1 MKDMDGFGTLR
12 QMRDTQM
19 GADVPVIFLTADT
32 DPEKEAECFKIG
44 GMDFIRKPVVSE
56 VLIQRVKHTIEL
68 IQLQR
73 NLAATVER
81 KSQENEK
88 LSLHVVQT
96 LARTIDAKDPYTNGH
111 STRVAAYA
119 KEIARRCG
127 YTERE
132 QSEIFMMGLLH
143 DVGKI
148 GVPDSI
154 INKKGKLTEEEY
166 TVIQSH
172 PKVGANIL
180 EYIEEMPRLSEGARW
195 HHEWYNG
202 SGYPDHLS
210 GDEIPEQARIIAV
223 ADAYD
228 AMSSRR
234 IYRDIMNQ
242 EDIRREIRNGRG
254 TQFDPVFVDVMLQMI
269 EEDKEFKMREI
280 K

>member
-1 MKDMDGFGTLR
+1 
-12 QMRDTQM
+12 
-19 GADVPVIFLTADT
+19 
-32 DPEKEAECFKIG
+32 
-44 GMDFIRKPVVSE
+44 
-56 VLIQRVKHTIEL
+56 
-68 IQLQR
+68 
-73 NLAATVER
+73 
-81 KSQENEK
+81 
-88 LSLHVVQT
+88 
-96 LARTIDAKDPYTNGH
+96 
-111 STRVAAYA
+111 
-119 KEIARRCG
+119 
-127 YTERE
+127 
-132 QSEIFMMGLLH
+132 MMGLLH

-166 TVIQSH
+166 KVIQSH

-254 TQFDPVFVDVMLQMI
+254 TQFDPEFADVMLQMI